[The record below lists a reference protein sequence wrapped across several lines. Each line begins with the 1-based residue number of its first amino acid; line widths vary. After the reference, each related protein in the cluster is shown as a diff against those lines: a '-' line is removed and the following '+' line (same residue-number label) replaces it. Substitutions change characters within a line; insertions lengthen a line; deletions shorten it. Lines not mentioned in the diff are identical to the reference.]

1 LKYAD
6 PEMSER
12 QGGFMAGFDPL
23 RARSAVL
30 FANEAFYRAFADRD
44 YTRMSALWAELL
56 PVLCLHPG
64 WPPLAGR
71 PAVLAS
77 WKRLLA
83 GAGLDLAMQSPALHF
98 VGATAFVVCYERVG
112 KDWLVA
118 TNAFAQENAEW
129 RLVFHQA
136 SPAPAPPP
144 ATDDDD
150 AARPN

>member
-1 LKYAD
+1 
-6 PEMSER
+6 
-12 QGGFMAGFDPL
+12 MAGFDPL

-44 YTRMSALWAELL
+44 YTRMSGLWAQSL

-71 PAVLAS
+71 AAVLAS

-83 GAGLDLAMQSPALHF
+83 GAGLDLAMQSPALQF
-98 VGATAFVVCYERVG
+98 VGETAFVVCYERVG
-112 KDWLVA
+112 QDWLVA
-118 TNAFAQENAEW
+118 TNAFAHEGGEW
-129 RLVFHQA
+129 RMVFHQA
-136 SPAPAPPP
+136 GPVPAPPP
-144 ATDDDD
+144 ASVDDDD